1 MRQKVLQSN
10 RGVLGNQVT
19 LLRVVRLRVI
29 LVACSR
35 RGCGKRR
42 HQDGGGRGQHYPRF
56 THGGGLL
63 LNGRERR
70 VGGGG
75 GGWVWRRWLFAR
87 VVTFAL
93 EIATITHQ
101 ADASKH
107 DRFCVIVRPLS

>member
-1 MRQKVLQSN
+1 MRKKVLQSN

-42 HQDGGGRGQHYPRF
+42 HQDGGGRGQHHPRF

-63 LNGRERR
+63 LDGREGRP
-70 VGGGG
+70 VGGG

-87 VVTFAL
+87 VVAFAL
-93 EIATITHQ
+93 KIATIADQ
-101 ADASKH
+101 ANTPKH
-107 DRFCVIVRPLS
+107 DSVLLCVL